1 MDVIGMMPS
10 FGGTIW
16 TLLAFVVALSVIVAV
31 HEYGHYI
38 VGRWCGIHA
47 EVFSLGFGPVLFSRV
62 DRHGTKWQFALLPF
76 GGYVKFL
83 GDADAASAGADGQT
97 MSRLSEAERK
107 RTMHGAD
114 LWRRAAAVA
123 AGPVFNF
130 ILSIIV
136 FAGIFLFSGTT
147 TDEPVIGTIKNLPG
161 ETAGFEEGDKI
172 VSLNGV
178 ATPDLTSFYEAA
190 STTEP
195 AETVSYVIERDG
207 RQIDLE
213 ATYPFPAVL
222 DQLQPRSA
230 AMDAGMEVGDVIQTV
245 DGQPIYA
252 LRQVQA
258 AAQAGNGAP
267 MALTVWRDGSTYDVT
282 LTPRKRDLPT
292 DDGFET
298 RWLIGFSGGLFFEPP
313 REKLGLGEAAWG
325 GVRQTYDVASGSLS
339 GLWHMITGAIS
350 SCNIQGPIGIAQTS
364 GDMASQGAMSF
375 IWFIAVLSTAVGLI
389 NLFPIPVLD
398 GGHLV
403 FHAYEAVSGK
413 PPSDEALRIL
423 MGGGLAMILSL
434 MVFAL
439 SNDLFCP

>member
-1 MDVIGMMPS
+1 MEFFGMMPS
-10 FGGTIW
+10 FGGTVW
-16 TLLAFVVALSVIVAV
+16 TLLAFVIALSVIVAV

-47 EVFSLGFGPVLFSRV
+47 EVFSLGFGPVLYSRI
-62 DRHGTKWQFALLPF
+62 DKRGTKWQFALLPL

-83 GDADAASAGADGQT
+83 GDADAASAGADGE
-97 MSRLSEAERK
+97 MLSGLSAEERK

-123 AGPVFNF
+123 AGPIFNF
-130 ILSIIV
+130 ILSTFV
-136 FAGIFLFSGTT
+136 FAGIFLFVGTT
-147 TDEPVIGTIKNLPG
+147 TDEAVIGEIKDLPG
-161 ETAGFEEGDKI
+161 ETSVFEPGDKI
-172 VSLNGV
+172 VEINGV
-178 ATPDLTSFYEAA
+178 DTQSLEAFYSVARETAPAELVPYAVERGGVTLDVEAA
-190 STTEP
+190 
-195 AETVSYVIERDG
+195 
-207 RQIDLE
+207 
-213 ATYPFPAVL
+213 YPFPAVL

-230 AMDAGMEVGDVIQTV
+230 AMDAGMQVGDVIQAV
-245 DGQPIYA
+245 DGKPVYA
-252 LRQVQA
+252 LHEVQA
-258 AAQAGNGAP
+258 AAQSGEGAP
-267 MALTVWRDGSTYDVT
+267 MNLTVWRAGDTYDVT
-282 LTPRKRDLPT
+282 LVPRKRDLPVEG
-292 DDGFET
+292 GFET

-313 REKLGLGEAAWG
+313 REQLGLGAATWG
-325 GVRQTYDVASGSLS
+325 GVQQTYDVASSSLS

-375 IWFIAVLSTAVGLI
+375 IWFIAVLSTAVGLL

-403 FHAYEAVSGK
+403 FHAYEAIAGK
-413 PPSDEALRIL
+413 PPSEGALRVL
-423 MGGGLAMILSL
+423 MGVGLTLILSL